1 MVMLT
6 VGDPLDAAGVDVITS
21 VVVPVDVILSAP
33 LLDANVFES
42 PR

>member
-6 VGDPLDAAGVDVITS
+6 VGDPLDAAGVAVITN
-21 VVVPVDVILSAP
+21 VAVPVAVMFSVP

-42 PR
+42 PK